1 MARLNTP
8 DPLAPHNAGV
18 EGCPLDAYPK
28 GEVEALAREAGC
40 DTQEAFDD
48 FCRTLDRS
56 IFRCLVALGA
66 SSRPRCRDQFEAVA
80 KAAAE
85 LSRALAAL
93 DGNAAMHLDASA
105 PGKAAAILDADL
117 VDKGWTVRQRGVSQR
132 VTVSDLKAR
141 ADVMAAVSAMGYLSY
156 AQGPAE
162 RQRRSDHIRDFA
174 AAMVAIYCRSGRR
187 FETGK
192 RVSLNGGKLRYYSGS
207 VLWLERVLAPA
218 VPNIT
223 VAEIEAAAEHCRE
236 RFGRG

>member
-18 EGCPLDAYPK
+18 EGSTLDAYPK

-40 DTQEAFDD
+40 DTQESFDE

-56 IFRCLVALGA
+56 IFRCLASLGA

-80 KAAAE
+80 KAAVE

-93 DGNAAMHLDASA
+93 DGD
-105 PGKAAAILDADL
+105 AAAILDADL

-162 RQRRSDHIRDFA
+162 RQRRSGHIRDFA